1 MTRSSLSA
9 LTLFLALGG
18 GVADAA
24 QPAERRCDVNLNVT
38 DQDPAGLNVR
48 SAPSGPVVGVLKARN
63 AWVQVHVVGAAGDW
77 LRIDRGRLIGDAL
90 PGGEKRVFSSNG
102 FVHVS
107 KLGVETLNPGG
118 VLRATPSEAG
128 RVVFK
133 APMDDAKIP
142 KVVVLGCDGPFL
154 QIRAGGV
161 VGWTRDYCS
170 NQYTT
175 CA

>member
-1 MTRSSLSA
+1 MTRNLLASLTI
-9 LTLFLALGG
+9 LVALGG
-18 GVADAA
+18 GAAEAA
-24 QPAERRCDVNLNVT
+24 QPAERRCDVSLNVT
-38 DQDPAGLNVR
+38 DQDTAGLNVR

-77 LRIDRGRLIGDAL
+77 LRIDRGRLIDDAL
-90 PGGEKRVFSSNG
+90 SGGEKAVFSGQG

-107 KLGVETLNPGG
+107 KLGVESLNPGG
-118 VLRATPSEAG
+118 VLRATPFEGG

-142 KVVVLGCDGPFL
+142 KAVVLGCEGPFL
-154 QIRAGGV
+154 QLRVGGV
-161 VGWTRDYCS
+161 VGWTREYCS

>member
-1 MTRSSLSA
+1 MIRCILSA
-9 LTLFLALGG
+9 LTISLALGG
-18 GVADAA
+18 GVAEAA
-24 QPAERRCDVNLNVT
+24 QPGERHCDVNLNVT

-48 SAPSGPVVGVLKARN
+48 LAPSGPVVGVLKAKN
-63 AWVQVHVVGAAGDW
+63 AWVQVHVVGSAGDW
-77 LRIDRGRLIGDAL
+77 LRIDRGRLIDDAL
-90 PGGEKRVFSSNG
+90 PGGEKVVFSGQG

-107 KLGVETLNPGG
+107 KLGLESLNPGG

-133 APMDDAKIP
+133 APIDDAKIP
-142 KVVVLGCDGPFL
+142 KAVVLGCDGSFL
-154 QIRAGGV
+154 RIRVGAV
-161 VGWTRDYCS
+161 VGWTRQYCS